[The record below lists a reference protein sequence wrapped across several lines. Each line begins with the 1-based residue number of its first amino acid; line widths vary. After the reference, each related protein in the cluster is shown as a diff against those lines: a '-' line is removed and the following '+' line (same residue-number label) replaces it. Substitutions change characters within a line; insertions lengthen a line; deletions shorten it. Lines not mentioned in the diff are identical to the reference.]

1 MKALKTGSLLAC
13 SSTLLAAALLA
24 AAIPASAGVLTIP
37 TGVTGDGAVARV
49 PAGTDFWR
57 TAGEGLTYYSFADD
71 PLPADF
77 FCAGSAP
84 FDGVVSFEGR
94 PVATEPA
101 GAFGRADTIV
111 ERLDPVV
118 FDSLGN
124 AKTRVVVRAL
134 SLVSS
139 APIETSCGS
148 FDVTARLSGEQ
159 PVETMRFR
167 RTAAGGGTASAP
179 LALDI
184 ALDFTPVGS
193 TGGVTHSAVA
203 EIRFPVL
210 EMGWQPE
217 GRQLARRAAARVRV
231 DSDGDG
237 VPDLAVPGARNVQ
250 LGSAPGVAERIYR
263 EGCVDNGDGTYE
275 CPLCHTSYGEKHCY
289 WP

>member
-1 MKALKTGSLLAC
+1 MKALKTGSLFAC
-13 SSTLLAAALLA
+13 GSTLLAAALLL

-37 TGVTGDGAVARV
+37 TGDSGNGATFQV

-57 TAGEGLTYYSFADD
+57 TAGEGRTYYSFADN

-77 FCAGSAP
+77 FCPGSAP
-84 FDGVVSFEGR
+84 FAGVVNFEGR
-94 PVATEPA
+94 PVATAPA
-101 GAFGRADTIV
+101 GAFGEADTII

-118 FDSLGN
+118 FDSLGT

-134 SLVSS
+134 SLVSA
-139 APIETSCGS
+139 APIDTACGS
-148 FDVTARLSGEQ
+148 FDVTARMSGEQ
-159 PVETMRFR
+159 PVETMRFQ
-167 RTAAGGGTASAP
+167 RTESGKGTAIAP

-193 TGGVTHSAVA
+193 TGGATHSVLA
-203 EIRFPVL
+203 EIRFPGL

-217 GRQLARRAAARVRV
+217 DRKLALRTPARVRV

-237 VPDLAVPGARNVQ
+237 VPDLAVPGSRNVQ
-250 LGSAPGVAERIYR
+250 LGHAPGVVERIDQCIPR
-263 EGCVDNGDGTYE
+263 GDGTYE
-275 CPLCHTSYGEKHCY
+275 CPICHSSSGDWHCY